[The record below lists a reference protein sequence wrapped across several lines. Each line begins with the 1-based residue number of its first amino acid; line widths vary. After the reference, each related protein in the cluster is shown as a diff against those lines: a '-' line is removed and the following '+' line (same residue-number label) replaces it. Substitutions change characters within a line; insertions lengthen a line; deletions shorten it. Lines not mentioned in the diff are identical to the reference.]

1 MRKNVFLHIFCFR
14 KRFNLFLATFCMIF
28 IFFDASF
35 FTICL
40 RDFASGCL
48 PMIFQTH
55 SYIFGHKKKKPE
67 TLSIVFSFHLLL
79 STICVFSRPNKVAA
93 ALHQHDKKV
102 HSTIQVPQKQCT
114 ANQKIQQPSPLPC
127 SGPAKLLIRR
137 SAAKAAFCPPGKQFF
152 YKKPGTH
159 RKNQELTETI
169 SP

>member
-14 KRFNLFLATFCMIF
+14 KRLNLFLATFCMIF

-35 FTICL
+35 L
-40 RDFASGCL
+40 RYAYEISQAD
-48 PMIFQTH
+48 P
-55 SYIFGHKKKKPE
+55 SYDIPNTLLYIRAQKKKPE
-67 TLSIVFSFHLLL
+67 TLSIVFSFHSF

-137 SAAKAAFCPPGKQFF
+137 SAANAALCPPGKQFF